1 MQEIINDGALNG
13 IKPEEA
19 TKNRKNVVF
28 AIVYA
33 GIMLL
38 LFVCVGMTISLLSE
52 NETLTEMLRYS
63 LVMAGIVVSINLP
76 LLTGGVLAI
85 LTKGKTS
92 RFYKVYT
99 VIIAIF
105 NIISA
110 AAMFFGMGILLN
122 SFVNP
127 IWFILG
133 GLVYCFIVFAAAII
147 PLFKRK
153 QPEDDSV
160 SPKKHNRK
168 MLLLFWVTLLSFVSV
183 EVVAI
188 LFITGDN
195 VFNNTTPD
203 LLVWLFLLYLP
214 GALFGT
220 LAFVL
225 KNGFATF
232 FAVIN
237 QILSIVCI
245 LATSPIVFASFLAF
259 FFLPPAAVIMLG
271 IWFNF
276 VEVNL
281 FLFLFVFRRKKFPKK
296 EKVTALPMTENQ
308 QAEQIL

>member
-33 GIMLL
+33 GIMLV

-92 RFYKVYT
+92 RLYKVYT

-122 SFVNP
+122 SFTNP

-133 GLVYCFIVFAAAII
+133 GLVYCFIVLAAAII

-168 MLLLFWVTLLSFVSV
+168 MLLLFWITLISFLLVGVVVMVFFMGEDDFDNVLPDTLLF
-183 EVVAI
+183 
-188 LFITGDN
+188 
-195 VFNNTTPD
+195 
-203 LLVWLFLLYLP
+203 LFLLYLP
-214 GALFGT
+214 GLLLGT

-245 LATSPIVFASFLAF
+245 LATSPIVFASFLGF
-259 FFLPPAAVIMLG
+259 FFLPPVAVIILG
-271 IWFNF
+271 IWFNL

-308 QAEQIL
+308 EAEQIL